1 LLIMLFSKLIFLISL
16 NQFIKGLRCR
26 LLESRCNVAIG
37 VKRHLNTGVSQP
49 LLHYFG
55 VHSLLKH

>member
-1 LLIMLFSKLIFLISL
+1 LLIILFSQLIFTVAL
-16 NQFIKGLRCR
+16 NQSIKGLRRCF
-26 LLESRCNVAIG
+26 LKSRGNVAIG

-55 VHSLLKH
+55 VYSLLKH